1 MMTEMTK
8 ERIALWIV
16 NKMNLACELFD
27 IDMYA
32 LVILT
37 IIFCAYLL
45 AMLPEVK
52 EENILRLRKRVKMI
66 LIPFIK
72 AMIFVSE
79 AIWNYV
85 CIPVI
90 RMAKTV
96 TRKREAVK

>member
-1 MMTEMTK
+1 MTEMTK

-45 AMLPEVK
+45 AILPEVK
-52 EENILRLRKRVKMI
+52 EENLLRLRKRVKMI
-66 LIPFIK
+66 MIPFIK
-72 AMIFVSE
+72 VMIFVSE

-85 CIPVI
+85 CIPVMRI
-90 RMAKTV
+90 FKTIA
-96 TRKREAVK
+96 RKSEAEK